1 MIFLLINTR
10 LENTS
15 KGNNKDKRP
24 RSTVFPAVLHTVNG
38 GMEPQTSEIWYNWGN
53 RKNLFEMG
61 SKQEVRGLMV
71 LHQLFL
77 LFFYNTYASM
87 K

>member
-61 SKQEVRGLMV
+61 SKQEKGDQFEILGSMV
-71 LHQLFL
+71 SDQLT
-77 LFFYNTYASM
+77 LFC
-87 K
+87 